1 MNSELS
7 DDMDFS
13 LLQLERELQSL
24 TPMAPRADF
33 VQSLKASM
41 EPVPRLVQPA
51 RITSFPWRK
60 MVAPAAAAAAAVA
73 VLNVEDNRRTTKPP
87 PVVAD
92 EIASAIT
99 WAPMRL
105 LPKYRAL
112 LDEGYV
118 LTGDMEFIPPGF
130 VPYNAPVWR
139 VPADNSVTRAS
150 FPRTDRFIMPA
161 GYGSGQMS
169 VSWH

>member
-1 MNSELS
+1 MNSEFS

-33 VQSLKASM
+33 VQSLKTSM

-73 VLNVEDNRRTTKPP
+73 VLSVEHNRRTTRPAP
-87 PVVAD
+87 AAVN
-92 EIASAIT
+92 EIASAVV
-99 WAPMRL
+99 WEPMRM

-130 VPYNAPVWR
+130 VPYNAPVWSE
-139 VPADNSVTRAS
+139 PANNSVTRAS
-150 FPRTDRFIMPA
+150 FPRQDRFIMPA
-161 GYGSGQMS
+161 GYGTGQMN